1 MATKTAKKT
10 STTKASPKPTAKKVV
25 TEVDET
31 YGSVSISPNLP
42 PIPGNTVTF
51 YAKAPEDAGRLT
63 AKISGPRGPWFANLT
78 EGGDGDLRVSK
89 IIEVPGTITVEF
101 FNDGK
106 SFAKGSWEV

>member
-1 MATKTAKKT
+1 MATKTAKKSSKT
-10 STTKASPKPTAKKVV
+10 SSKVEV
-25 TEVDET
+25 EVDET
-31 YGSVSISPNLP
+31 YGSVRISPDLD

-63 AKISGPRGPWFANLT
+63 AKIDGPRGPWFANLV

-89 IIEVPGTITVEF
+89 IIEVPGTITVSF

-106 SFAKGSWEV
+106 QFAKGSWEVK